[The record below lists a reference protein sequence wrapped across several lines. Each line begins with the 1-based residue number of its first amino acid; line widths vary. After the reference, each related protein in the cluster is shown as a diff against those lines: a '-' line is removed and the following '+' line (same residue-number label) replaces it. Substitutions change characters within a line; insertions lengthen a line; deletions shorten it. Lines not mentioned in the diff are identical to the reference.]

1 MNDLYQEILVKQ
13 KKNPAASLIKAA
25 LIAATAVFAL
35 GAFFMNPVFFLPALV
50 LGVLCWFY
58 SGRTDKEFE
67 YLYVNGDFDIDV
79 IYNKQ
84 KRKRVGSYDVNS
96 MIIFA
101 PEKSHELDSYR
112 QKSGITT
119 KDYSSKT
126 GSPKVWCGI
135 YSVDKGEE
143 MVLLELEDDSIV
155 KDLRRYAPRKVF
167 LV

>member
-13 KKNPAASLIKAA
+13 KKNSAASLIRAA

-35 GAFFMNPVFFLPALV
+35 GAFFMHPVFLLPALA
-50 LGVLCWFY
+50 LGILCWFY
-58 SGRTDKEFE
+58 SSRTDREYE

-79 IYNKQ
+79 IYNRQ

-96 MIIFA
+96 MIVFA
-101 PEKSHELDSYR
+101 PERSHELDPYR
-112 QKSGITT
+112 KKPGMTL
-119 KDYSSKT
+119 KDYSSKE
-126 GSPKVWCGI
+126 GSSKVWCGV

-167 LV
+167 LD